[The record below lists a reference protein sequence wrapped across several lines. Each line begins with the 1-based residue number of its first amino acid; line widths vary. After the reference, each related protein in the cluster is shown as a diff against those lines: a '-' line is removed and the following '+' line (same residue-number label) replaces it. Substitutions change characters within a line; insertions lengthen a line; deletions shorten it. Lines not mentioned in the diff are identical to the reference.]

1 MIWACCWI
9 WDWVSCNFIF
19 KCVWL
24 FPTQP
29 LDLQSSLALDKG
41 SNFTPSSARQEAKK
55 ELACYKTRQRQQNQ
69 IARILM
75 DPNLS
80 LVRSVSPLKNWQQKD
95 DWCIKGKSEWLM
107 RWGILPFV
115 TLFKSMNA
123 LCVFCHVASLLCY
136 YFYTI
141 TIDIISIFSDGK
153 WFCSI
158 EAYTDKI
165 YLFYFTES
173 MTDTK

>member
-1 MIWACCWI
+1 MCVI
-9 WDWVSCNFIF
+9 VSYS
-19 KCVWL
+19 
-24 FPTQP
+24 T

-80 LVRSVSPLKNWQQKD
+80 LVRSVSPLKNWQQKN

-115 TLFKSMNA
+115 TLFKSMNELA
-123 LCVFCHVASLLCY
+123 FCHVAWLSRVCLRFASCHREHFASFWINFGTLHNVLTSQ
-136 YFYTI
+136 F
-141 TIDIISIFSDGK
+141 
-153 WFCSI
+153 
-158 EAYTDKI
+158 
-165 YLFYFTES
+165 LFT
-173 MTDTK
+173 